1 MASDAYQWTCRYCGR
16 PTTLTEHNYTFQASP
31 IGVDVSEHGP
41 KISLGYTAIACPN
54 PTCKK
59 LTLTMRLGTGGY
71 SASGGAW
78 QINKVVQ
85 QWNLLPESSAK
96 PQPDYI
102 PEPLRNDYI
111 EACRIAGLSP
121 KASATLS
128 RRCLQ
133 GMIRDFWKTPKKPN
147 LKQEIEA
154 IQDKVDPG
162 TWAAIDAVRRVGNI
176 GAHMEQDINVI
187 VDVEPREAELL
198 VGLVESLFR
207 EWYVGR
213 HERDERMRALVQLAA
228 DKDED
233 REGEGTPNE
242 EGEDTSMADGES
254 A

>member
-1 MASDAYQWTCRYCGR
+1 MASDAYQWTCPYCGR
-16 PTTLTEHNYTFQASP
+16 PTTLTEHNYTFGQSR
-31 IGVDVSEHGP
+31 IDIEVSEHGE
-41 KISLGYTAIACPN
+41 KIGLGYTAIACPN

-59 LTLTMRLGTGGY
+59 LTLTVELTTGDY
-71 SASGGAW
+71 QPGGGW
-78 QINKVVQ
+78 RKSKEIHS
-85 QWNLLPESSAK
+85 WDLLPESSAK

-102 PEPLRNDYI
+102 PEPLRDDYI

-133 GMIRDFWKTPKKPN
+133 GMIRDFWRTPKKPN

-176 GAHMEQDINVI
+176 GAHMERDINVI

-198 VGLVESLFR
+198 IGLVETLFR

-233 REGEGTPNE
+233 REGEGAPKE
-242 EGEDTSMADGES
+242 EGEDTPKGDGES